1 MELSPKSMA
10 EAAYTAAV
18 AQRDRNTNAGTN
30 DSDSQGHND
39 HNANANEDNF
49 ENAGARIEQ
58 IWKKGDSGDENLDA
72 TLRLLVSKSWLSILC
87 LHQNLHTYCFS
98 LLVSTGRGAR

>member
-10 EAAYTAAV
+10 VAAYTAAV
-18 AQRDRNTNAGTN
+18 AQRDRNTNASTN

-58 IWKKGDSGDENLDA
+58 IWKKGESGDENLDA
-72 TLRLLVSKSWLSILC
+72 TLRLLVSREVGFLFFVSTSKLTHVS
-87 LHQNLHTYCFS
+87 
-98 LLVSTGRGAR
+98 LVSTGRGAR

>member
-18 AQRDRNTNAGTN
+18 AQRDRNTNASTN

-72 TLRLLVSKSWLSILC
+72 TLRLLVSRSWLSIL
-87 LHQNLHTYCFS
+87 
-98 LLVSTGRGAR
+98 